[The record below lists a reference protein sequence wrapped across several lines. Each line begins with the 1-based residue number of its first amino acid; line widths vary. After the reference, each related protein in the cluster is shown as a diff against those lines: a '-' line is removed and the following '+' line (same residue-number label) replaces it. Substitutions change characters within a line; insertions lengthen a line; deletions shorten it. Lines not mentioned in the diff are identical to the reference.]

1 MILALL
7 PNASAGVHGDTA
19 VQFYSLQEHFPLVVS
34 FYLKLDSN
42 SLSWSWSEQLIVTGS
57 STAVY
62 SHDSLHAH
70 IYIQVALQHSLYD
83 SCIAICI
90 QFFFLHDQR
99 DFTLALHACIRWTCF
114 VSSRQQLVSRT
125 PRYTA
130 TRKVT
135 SSQKLELQRHLLLT
149 TFNWF
154 NTNLSTNKSKW
165 TWKSLRVCGPMGLAQ
180 ELSMTR
186 QVAWKVQVPSQLS
199 TLCKSCIDY
208 CTKKKRQW
216 SSILFESDWDDCA
229 NLVID
234 LYGMKKEHY
243 FRSSDRNWALQ
254 VKFILT
260 PNLI

>member
-1 MILALL
+1 MTVYMHTSTYRLRC
-7 PNASAGVHGDTA
+7 S
-19 VQFYSLQEHFPLVVS
+19 
-34 FYLKLDSN
+34 
-42 SLSWSWSEQLIVTGS
+42 IVYTI
-57 STAVY
+57 
-62 SHDSLHAH
+62 HA
-70 IYIQVALQHSLYD
+70 
-83 SCIAICI
+83 
-90 QFFFLHDQR
+90 FFLHDQR

-135 SSQKLELQRHLLLT
+135 LSQKLELQRHLLLT

-180 ELSMTR
+180 ELFMTH

-208 CTKKKRQW
+208 CTKKKGNGRRSCLSLTEMTMQTLSLICMEW
-216 SSILFESDWDDCA
+216 KRNTISGQVIGIGHFRWNLF
-229 NLVID
+229 
-234 LYGMKKEHY
+234 
-243 FRSSDRNWALQ
+243 
-254 VKFILT
+254 
-260 PNLI
+260 

>member
-1 MILALL
+1 MTVYMHTSTYRLRC
-7 PNASAGVHGDTA
+7 S
-19 VQFYSLQEHFPLVVS
+19 
-34 FYLKLDSN
+34 
-42 SLSWSWSEQLIVTGS
+42 IVYTI
-57 STAVY
+57 
-62 SHDSLHAH
+62 HA
-70 IYIQVALQHSLYD
+70 
-83 SCIAICI
+83 
-90 QFFFLHDQR
+90 FFLHDQR

-135 SSQKLELQRHLLLT
+135 LSQKLELQRHLLLT

-180 ELSMTR
+180 ELFMTH

-208 CTKKKRQW
+208 CTKKKKAMVVDLVWVWLRW
-216 SSILFESDWDDCA
+216 LCKPCHWFVWNEKGTLFP
-229 NLVID
+229 
-234 LYGMKKEHY
+234 
-243 FRSSDRNWALQ
+243 
-254 VKFILT
+254 VKW
-260 PNLI
+260 